1 MIVKRTND
9 LTVGNPIKGILIFM
23 VPIIFGN
30 VFQHMYNLVDTVIVG
45 HILGEEALAAVGAT
59 SALYGFFTSMAFGM
73 TNGYSIVIARFFGGR
88 DEKGLKRSLAHTVML
103 TVISSAVLT
112 LIGVVFARPLL
123 TLLQTPQE
131 IIEQSYSYV
140 IVVLAC
146 LLVSMLY
153 NMFAGMLR
161 GIGNSLMPLVFL
173 IISTVCNA
181 VLDVVFVGYVGMGV
195 KGAAWATVLAQL
207 ISVFS
212 SLIYVWKKCPQLHVR
227 KGDFK
232 WNGIIAEDL
241 FTNGISMAL
250 MFSIV
255 SIGSIA
261 LQSAINSLGSITIA
275 AHTAARKIGE
285 MFMMF
290 FTPLSM
296 AGSTYCSQNL
306 GAGKKDRIPQGMRAC
321 FVVGFTAAAFV
332 NLITFLAAEPI
343 LIAVTG
349 SHNIELIQTS
359 ALYLHINLPFYFA
372 LTILLTL
379 RSALQGLGHKLIP
392 LLASVIEL
400 ASKFVVAS
408 LLVPHIGYL
417 GVCIVE
423 PLVWIICAILVFT
436 DYKLLMRKMK
446 KQDLGNTVS

>member
-1 MIVKRTND
+1 MKKTND

-23 VPIIFGN
+23 IPIIFGN
-30 VFQHMYNLVDTVIVG
+30 IFQHMYNLVDTVIVG

-73 TNGYSIVIARFFGGR
+73 TNGFSIVIARFFGGK
-88 DEKGLKRSLAHTVML
+88 DEKGLRCALAHTVML
-103 TVISSAVLT
+103 TLIFSAVLT
-112 LIGVVFARPLL
+112 TIGTVFAKPLL
-123 TLLQTPQE
+123 VLLRTPQE
-131 IIEQSYSYV
+131 IIDRSYSYV

-161 GIGNSLMPLVFL
+161 GVGNSFMPLVFL

-181 VLDVVFVGYVGMGV
+181 ILDVIFVGAAGMGV
-195 KGAAWATVLAQL
+195 AGAAWATILAQF
-207 ISVFS
+207 ISVLCSF
-212 SLIYVWKKCPQLHVR
+212 LYVWKKCPGLHVQ
-227 KGDFK
+227 KEDFR
-232 WNGIIAEDL
+232 WDRAIAGDL
-241 FTNGISMAL
+241 FTNGISMAM

-306 GAGKKDRIPQGMRAC
+306 GAGKKDRIPRGMRAC

-332 NLITFLAAEPI
+332 NAITFLAAEPI

-349 SHNIELIQTS
+349 SHNEELIRT
-359 ALYLHINLPFYFA
+359 AVWYLYINLPFYFA

-379 RSALQGLGHKLIP
+379 RSALQGLGHKMIP

-400 ASKFVVAS
+400 VSKFIVAS

-423 PLVWIICAILVFT
+423 PLVWVVCAVIVFT

-446 KQDLGNTVS
+446 KQETVNTVS

>member
-1 MIVKRTND
+1 MERAND
-9 LTVGNPIKGILIFM
+9 LTIGNPIKGILLFM
-23 VPIIFGN
+23 LPIMFGN
-30 VFQHMYNLVDTVIVG
+30 VFQHMYNMVDTIIVG
-45 HILGEEALAAVGAT
+45 HILGEDALAAVGAT

-73 TNGYSIVIARFFGGR
+73 TNGYSIVIARFFGGK

-103 TVISSAVLT
+103 TLITAAVLT
-112 LIGVVFARPLL
+112 FIGTFFAKPLL
-123 TLLQTPQE
+123 VFLQTPAE
-131 IIEQSYSYV
+131 IIDQSYSYV
-140 IVVLAC
+140 RIVLSC

-161 GIGNSLMPLVFL
+161 GIGNSFMPLVFL

-181 VLDVVFVGYVGMGV
+181 ILDVVFVGGIGMGV
-195 KGAAWATVLAQL
+195 AGAGLATIIAQL
-207 ISVFS
+207 ISV
-212 SLIYVWKKCPQLHVR
+212 ICCVVYVLKKCPELHVGR
-227 KGDFK
+227 EDFK
-232 WNGIIAEDL
+232 WNGMIAGDL

-261 LQSAINSLGSITIA
+261 LQSAINSLGAITIA

-296 AGSTYCSQNL
+296 AGATYCSQNF

-321 FVVGFTAAAFV
+321 FIIGFSAATLV
-332 NLITFLAAEPI
+332 NVITFTAAEPI

-349 SHNIELIQTS
+349 SDNMELIQTS
-359 ALYLHINLPFYFA
+359 LRYLHINLPFYYA
-372 LTILLTL
+372 LSILLTL
-379 RSALQGLGHKLIP
+379 RSSLQGLGHKIIP

-400 ASKFVVAS
+400 VSKFVVATA
-408 LLVPHIGYL
+408 LVPHIGYL

-423 PLVWIICAILVFT
+423 PLVWIICSVLVFV
-436 DYKLLMRKMK
+436 DYRLLMAKMK
-446 KQDLGNTVS
+446 KQEFVYNV

>member
-1 MIVKRTND
+1 MKRTND
-9 LTVGNPIKGILIFM
+9 LTVGNPIKGILLFM
-23 VPIIFGN
+23 IPIMFGN

-73 TNGYSIVIARFFGGR
+73 TNGYSIVIARFFGGK
-88 DEKGLKRSLAHTVML
+88 DEKGLRVSLSHTVML
-103 TVISSAVLT
+103 TLISAAVLT
-112 LIGVVFARPLL
+112 FIGTAFAKPLL
-123 TLLQTPQE
+123 KFLQTPVE
-131 IIEQSYSYV
+131 IIDRSYSYV
-140 IVVLAC
+140 IIVLSC
-146 LLVSMLY
+146 LVVSMLY

-161 GIGNSLMPLVFL
+161 GIGNSFMPLVFL

-181 VLDVVFVGYVGMGV
+181 ILDVVFIGGIGMGV
-195 KGAAWATVLAQL
+195 AGAAVATIIAQL
-207 ISVFS
+207 ISVICCM
-212 SLIYVWKKCPQLHVR
+212 IYVLKKCPELHVHR
-227 KGDFK
+227 SDFK
-232 WNGIIAEDL
+232 WNGRLAGDL

-321 FVVGFTAAAFV
+321 FIIGFSAAALV
-332 NLITFLAAEPI
+332 NVITFTLGEPI

-359 ALYLHINLPFYFA
+359 LQYLHINLPFYFA
-372 LTILLTL
+372 LSILLIV
-379 RSALQGLGHKLIP
+379 RSSLQGLGHKLIP
-392 LLASVIEL
+392 LFASVIEL
-400 ASKFVVAS
+400 VSKFVVATV
-408 LLVPHIGYL
+408 LVPHIGYL

-423 PLVWIICAILVFT
+423 PLVWVICAVLVFT
-436 DYKLLMRKMK
+436 DYSLLMRKMK
-446 KQDLGNTVS
+446 KQDCVCPVS

>member
-1 MIVKRTND
+1 MKKTND
-9 LTVGNPIKGILIFM
+9 LTIGNPIKGILIFM
-23 VPIIFGN
+23 IPIIFGN
-30 VFQHMYNLVDTVIVG
+30 IFQHMYNMVDTIIVG

-73 TNGYSIVIARFFGGR
+73 TNGYSIVIARFFGGK
-88 DEKGLKRSLAHTVML
+88 DETGLKKSLAHTVML
-103 TVISSAVLT
+103 TLLSAAVLT
-112 LIGVVFARPLL
+112 MIGTVFAKPLL
-123 TLLQTPQE
+123 GFLQTPTE

-140 IVVLAC
+140 RIVLSC

-153 NMFAGMLR
+153 NMFAGMMR
-161 GIGNSLMPLVFL
+161 GIGNSFMPLVFL

-181 VLDVVFVGYVGMGV
+181 ILDVVFVGGIGMGV
-195 KGAAWATVLAQL
+195 AGAALATIIAQL
-207 ISVFS
+207 ISVVFS
-212 SLIYVWKKCPQLHVR
+212 VVYVMKKCPELHVG
-227 KGDFK
+227 KKDFK
-232 WNGIIAEDL
+232 WNRLIAGDL

-261 LQSAINSLGSITIA
+261 LQSAINSLGAITIA

-306 GAGKKDRIPQGMRAC
+306 GAGKKERIPQGMRAC
-321 FVVGFTAAAFV
+321 FAVGFTAAALV
-332 NLITFLAAEPI
+332 NVITFVAAEPI

-349 SHNIELIQTS
+349 SHNMDLIQTS
-359 ALYLHINLPFYFA
+359 LQYLHINLPFYFA

-379 RSALQGLGHKLIP
+379 RSALQGLGHKIIP
-392 LLASVIEL
+392 LCASVIEL

-408 LLVPHIGYL
+408 LLVPQIGYL

-423 PLVWIICAILVFT
+423 PLVWVICAVLVFV
-436 DYKLLMRKMK
+436 DYRLLMRKMK
-446 KQDLGNTVS
+446 EQDLAYTIS